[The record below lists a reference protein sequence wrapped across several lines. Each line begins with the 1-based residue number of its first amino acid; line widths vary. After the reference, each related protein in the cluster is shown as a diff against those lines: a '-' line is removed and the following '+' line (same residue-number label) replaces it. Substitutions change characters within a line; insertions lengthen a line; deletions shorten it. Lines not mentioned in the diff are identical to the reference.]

1 MIEKFEKFEAK
12 KPEYKIEVIKKLDK
26 ETLEK
31 ILEVEKASFPEKMQ
45 SDLEDLKETLENKKG
60 IQIVVKNEKGE
71 IISYLS
77 SKPLKD
83 AFKELKYYDP
93 ELKPEKYVIY
103 VESIATKPKER
114 NFELFFELLKTFKE
128 EAKKRGYK
136 KIACHARISNNLSS
150 FLQKRG
156 AKKLRTI
163 ENWHNFGEPFDYL
176 EIEIEEKETLD
187 K

>member
-1 MIEKFEKFEAK
+1 MIERFEKFEAK

-60 IQIVVKNEKGE
+60 VQIVVKNEKGE

-83 AFKELKYYDP
+83 AFEELKYYDP
-93 ELKPEKYVIY
+93 ELKPEKNVLY
-103 VESIATKPKER
+103 VESIAIKPKER
-114 NFELFFELLKTFKE
+114 NLKLFFELLKTFKE
-128 EAKKRGYK
+128 EAKKKGYK